1 MTKLPKGYRF
11 IVGKTSET
19 LFPKLSKGQHSANNQ
34 WFLMVYNRLNDGG
47 FSTSPDGS
55 YPTIRKVEQTCEW
68 EVL

>member
-34 WFLMVYNRLNDGG
+34 WFLMAYNRLTDNGEMK
-47 FSTSPDGS
+47 SPDKS
-55 YPTIRKVEQTCEW
+55 YQTIRKVEQTCEW